1 MLNYL
6 SGPTRQRGN
15 HAARP
20 DFPTP
25 RVPFAT
31 QYPLFWVGAGQRY
44 LQPVL
49 PHPPGPASL
58 TPTTGICVMTP
69 SVIER

>member
-25 RVPFAT
+25 RVGHSLPSTHSFGLVQDSDT
-31 QYPLFWVGAGQRY
+31 CNPSYRILLDPPL
-44 LQPVL
+44 L
-49 PHPPGPASL
+49 HPPRESAS
-58 TPTTGICVMTP
+58 
-69 SVIER
+69 